1 MREHWKACGIA
12 LLVALSLAYA
22 RVAPQPGLLSEQRR
36 DDCTL
41 ESQRLFHCASYNLP
55 NSMLTDKQKEMCCE
69 AVQSF
74 NLNGC
79 FW

>member
-1 MREHWKACGIA
+1 MREHWKACGIL
-12 LLVALSLAYA
+12 LLVALSLATA
-22 RVAPQPGLLSEQRR
+22 RVAPQPALLSEQRR

-41 ESQRLFHCASYNLP
+41 ESQRLFHCASYTAP